1 MNSNAFAKGDAL
13 AKLIELIGADNKAF
27 KAQDAEL
34 MASINEVREM
44 FNTDELTVCSED
56 ELVRIVN
63 DGKLEPG
70 HAYMI
75 DDEGKLFD
83 GVTLTNITV
92 TAKTN
97 DALQQFAISDDYL
110 VHIDEYIADTGEG
123 IHIFNI
129 IKFDDLVKLVTEGSK
144 DSFFGSNKIK
154 GLSSVP
160 VDKSTVE
167 ANLWQVGDQTL
178 SWAEG
183 LEDGREVLLIAHN
196 LDETDINIIL
206 PDNCN
211 EAVLTIPAG
220 EYSEI
225 SVINVDG
232 TYYTRVPSATSAS
245 GGTGEGPVYEEITAA
260 DVQAMFAGTYG
271 S

>member
-1 MNSNAFAKGDAL
+1 MNTNAFAKGDAL

-44 FNTDELTVCSED
+44 FNTDEFTSCTLED
-56 ELVRIVN
+56 FYNL
-63 DGKLEPG
+63 
-70 HAYMI
+70 Y
-75 DDEGKLFD
+75 
-83 GVTLTNITV
+83 
-92 TAKTN
+92 
-97 DALQQFAISDDYL
+97 
-110 VHIDEYIADTGEG
+110 DTGKIEAG
-123 IHIFNI
+123 HKYCITSAIPSDNI
-129 IKFDDLVKLVTEGSK
+129 ANTLYASFKNIVIIGAPGGKCFGLAIASTGVALVKGWAEHDAKVTY
-144 DSFFGSNKIK
+144 FA
-154 GLSSVP
+154 
-160 VDKSTVE
+160 TVE
-167 ANLWQVGDQTL
+167 MLAKVATAYGHSNTVDTLANIPVNATTVVANISTDQTL
-178 SWAEG
+178 SWAPNLWMG
-183 LEDGREVLLIAHN
+183 LEVVCLIN
-196 LDETDINIIL
+196 NIGTEDVNIIL

-232 TYYTRVPSATSAS
+232 TYYTRVPSTTPAS
-245 GGTGEGPVYEEITAA
+245 GGTGESPVYEEITAA